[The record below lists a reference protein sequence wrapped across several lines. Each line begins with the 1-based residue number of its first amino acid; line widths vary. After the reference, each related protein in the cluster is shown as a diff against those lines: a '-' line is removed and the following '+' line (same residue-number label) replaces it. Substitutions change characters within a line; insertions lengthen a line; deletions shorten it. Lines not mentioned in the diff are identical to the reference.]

1 MIHFLGILRSVT
13 VSVSSAS
20 SLVKKNWM
28 ISFFFFCSSATDQAS
43 AIEYWSRA
51 WSTCDSRV
59 CVAPFVCHAFF
70 VWHAFLCVTHSSVC
84 VTTPFVVRHHV
95 IHRSRR
101 NNYLRWVSSDRMNIT
116 QFFVCIFT
124 DFKSCF
130 EPSAVE
136 SLQLI
141 LIHEFFPNLLL
152 NTGSMTLLPIRV
164 TSPKN
169 LLVKRVCVHL
179 SLGFTMVSD
188 HTYLKMRVS
197 TECLL
202 HVCHPEIVVQILSS
216 QILSSRWISLFIQMD
231 FFLGCNRWR
240 IAAVVA
246 AAATAAFE
254 EAGIFPLCGGNGF
267 PMHARKFDLRF
278 NVARILRT

>member
-1 MIHFLGILRSVT
+1 MRQQSVCRSLC
-13 VSVSSAS
+13 VS
-20 SLVKKNWM
+20 LL
-28 ISFFFFCSSATDQAS
+28 
-43 AIEYWSRA
+43 
-51 WSTCDSRV
+51 
-59 CVAPFVCHAFF
+59 
-70 VWHAFLCVTHSSVC
+70 LCVTRFSVC
-84 VTTPFVVRHHV
+84 DTFFYVCNTPFVVKHHV

-179 SLGFTMVSD
+179 SLGFTMVSN
-188 HTYLKMRVS
+188 HTYLKMRAS

-202 HVCHPEIVVQILSS
+202 HVCHPEIVV

-240 IAAVVA
+240 IAAVAA

-254 EAGIFPLCGGNGF
+254 EAGIFPLCAGNGF
-267 PMHARKFDLRF
+267 PMHARRFDLRF